1 MTRYGTSFNAF
12 YFLFPT
18 TTKGILL
25 LKMVKYSS
33 FSHRIII
40 NIIRWYVKGKVKKLV
55 LFKFKLSV
63 LQAITIRLV
72 YLKIKLDVAS

>member
-63 LQAITIRLV
+63 LQAIRLV